1 MQREDDREKPL
12 QEKWTIQGIPR
23 EAYEP
28 SSVNI
33 GETIPYQKSRM
44 EKEKEQPQ
52 RTFQGQ
58 TIPLTAFSF
67 RHICCFS
74 STTPGALVT
83 RT

>member
-28 SSVNI
+28 SGVNI
-33 GETIPYQKSRM
+33 GETMSYRKSQM
-44 EKEKEQPQ
+44 EKKKERPQ
-52 RTFQGQ
+52 RTFQSQ

-67 RHICCFS
+67 RHIGCFS